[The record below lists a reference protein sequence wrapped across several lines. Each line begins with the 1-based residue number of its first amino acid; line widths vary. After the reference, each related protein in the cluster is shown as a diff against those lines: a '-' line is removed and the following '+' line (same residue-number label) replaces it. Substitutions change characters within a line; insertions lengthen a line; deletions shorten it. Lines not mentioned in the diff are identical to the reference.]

1 MAEIKV
7 ESDDDTVVDM
17 QPGAQDE
24 YGAGV
29 SVYHLIVDVL
39 GLCPKYQPHRNSDA
53 ITVARLLSRM
63 IKDRLCRR
71 RKGPRGQL
79 RWEFDSVEHYGLGL
93 DILNIEPS
101 AFRFQFM

>member
-1 MAEIKV
+1 MSEIKM
-7 ESDDDTVVDM
+7 ESDEETVIE

-39 GLCPKYQPHRNSDA
+39 GLCPKYKPHRNSDA

>member
-7 ESDDDTVVDM
+7 ESDEETVVDM

-53 ITVARLLSRM
+53 ITVARLLSR
-63 IKDRLCRR
+63 ILSGSESLISCPPSVDNVPDLCY
-71 RKGPRGQL
+71 L
-79 RWEFDSVEHYGLGL
+79 VESNAGSQNQNLLKPCESEG
-93 DILNIEPS
+93 
-101 AFRFQFM
+101 

>member
-1 MAEIKV
+1 MARNQE
-7 ESDDDTVVDM
+7 TVIV

-79 RWEFDSVEHYGLGL
+79 RWEFFSAEHYRLGL